1 MTVALG
7 CPTSNQ
13 EVTVNLSWLTP
24 VLDNE
29 GPFLSIYIDSTRT
42 DPSSASGLSTRW
54 GNFRS
59 RLTEDGAPE
68 TILEDIEETLL
79 EPSPIGG
86 RHGRA
91 IIATGSTILVDR
103 VLPAPPRED
112 SAHWGD
118 EPRLVPLLQVIPYAV
133 RQLLVE
139 VDRSGADLHLRA
151 PENPTITKNDNGLG
165 EDASVDGGHDE
176 LTKVHVGGG
185 SQHGWR
191 YSNQEAR
198 VEDSWERNAEAVA
211 AKVDSI
217 VRERE
222 LDMLLLTGDVR
233 AQSLLKDE
241 LSKEALAILR
251 EVSGGT
257 RGVSLDRASFR
268 EDMARVTEEFIK
280 NRQQS
285 LADQFTEN
293 QNRGGESV
301 AGAAE
306 VREALQRGQV
316 SELILTVGGEPDDAE
331 DLARQALATDAG
343 ISTLGEEF
351 ATLPDGV
358 GALLRWRDDATPANS
373 LSSMSGDHGRE
384 TAVDPDSEESPRE
397 REEESIRQ

>member
-1 MTVALG
+1 MTVAPG
-7 CPTSNQ
+7 RPTSNQ
-13 EVTVNLSWLTP
+13 EVTVNLSWLMP
-24 VLDNE
+24 VLEAE

-54 GNFRS
+54 GHFRS
-59 RLTEDGAPE
+59 KLADDGAPE
-68 TILEDIEETLL
+68 AILEEIEETLL

-91 IIATGSTILVDR
+91 LLATGSEILVDR
-103 VLPAPPRED
+103 VLPAPPRQD

-118 EPRLVPLLQVIPYAV
+118 EPILVPLLQVIPQAV
-133 RQLLVE
+133 RQLFVE

-151 PENPTITKNDNGLG
+151 PENPKITKNDNGLG
-165 EDASVDGGHDE
+165 EDSSVDGGHDE
-176 LTKVHVGGG
+176 LHKASVGGG

-211 AKVDSI
+211 AKVDAI
-217 VRERE
+217 VRERQ

-241 LSKEALAILR
+241 LGKEALAILK
-251 EVSGGT
+251 EVPGGT
-257 RGVSLDRASFR
+257 RGQSLDRASFR
-268 EDMARVTEEFIK
+268 EEMARVTEEFIK
-280 NRQQS
+280 ERQQK

-306 VREALQRGQV
+306 VAEALQRGQV
-316 SELILTVGGEPDDAE
+316 SELLLTIGAEPDNAE
-331 DLARQALATDAG
+331 ELTRQALATDAE
-343 ISTLGEEF
+343 ISTLGEGYV
-351 ATLPDGV
+351 TLPEGV
-358 GALLRWRDDATPANS
+358 GALLRWRDEATPSNS

-384 TAVDPDSEESPRE
+384 SAVDPDSEESPRE
-397 REEESIRQ
+397 REEE

>member
-1 MTVALG
+1 M
-7 CPTSNQ
+7 
-13 EVTVNLSWLTP
+13 NLSWLTP
-24 VLDNE
+24 VLEND

-59 RLTEDGAPE
+59 KLADDGAPDE
-68 TILEDIEETLL
+68 ILEEIEETLL

-91 IIATGSTILVDR
+91 ILATGSAILVDR
-103 VLPAPPRED
+103 VLPAPPRQD

-118 EPRLVPLLQVIPYAV
+118 EPVLVPLLQVIPTGV

-176 LTKVHVGGG
+176 LHKASVGGG

-191 YSNQEAR
+191 SSNQEAR

-211 AKVDSI
+211 SKVDSI
-217 VRERE
+217 VRDRQ

-233 AQSLLKDE
+233 AESLLKDE
-241 LSKEALAILR
+241 LSKEALAILK
-251 EVSGGT
+251 EVPGGT

-268 EDMARVTEEFIK
+268 EEMARVTEEFIK

-285 LADQFTEN
+285 LADLFTEN

-301 AGAAE
+301 AGSTE
-306 VREALQRGQV
+306 VAEALQRGQV
-316 SELILTVGGEPDDAE
+316 SELILTIGAEPENAE
-331 DLARQALATDAG
+331 ELARQALATDAG
-343 ISTLGEEF
+343 ISTLGSEYVD
-351 ATLPDGV
+351 LPDGV
-358 GALLRWRDDATPANS
+358 GALLRWRDEATPSNS

-384 TAVDPDSEESPRE
+384 TAVDPDSQESPRGQ
-397 REEESIRQ
+397 EEESIRQ

>member
-1 MTVALG
+1 M
-7 CPTSNQ
+7 
-13 EVTVNLSWLTP
+13 NLSWLMP
-24 VLDNE
+24 VLETE

-54 GNFRS
+54 GHFRS
-59 RLTEDGAPE
+59 KLAADGAPE
-68 TILEDIEETLL
+68 EILEEIEETLL

-91 IIATGSTILVDR
+91 ILATGSDILVDR
-103 VLPAPPRED
+103 VLPAPPRQD

-118 EPRLVPLLQVIPYAV
+118 EPVLVPLLQVIPYAV

-151 PENPTITKNDNGLG
+151 PENPKITKNDNGLG

-176 LTKVHVGGG
+176 LHKSSVGGG

-191 YSNQEAR
+191 SSNLEAR

-211 AKVDSI
+211 SKVDSI
-217 VRERE
+217 VRDRQ

-241 LSKEALAILR
+241 LSKEALAILK
-251 EVSGGT
+251 EVPGGT

-268 EDMARVTEEFIK
+268 EEMARVTEEFIK
-280 NRQQS
+280 SRQKS

-293 QNRGGESV
+293 QSRGGESV
-301 AGAAE
+301 AGASE
-306 VREALQRGQV
+306 VAEALQRGQV
-316 SELILTVGGEPDDAE
+316 SELILTIGAEPDNAE
-331 DLARQALATDAG
+331 ELTRQALATDAG
-343 ISTLGEEF
+343 ISTLGAEY
-351 ATLPDGV
+351 ANLPEGV
-358 GALLRWRDDATPANS
+358 GALLRWRDDATPSNS
-373 LSSMSGDHGRE
+373 LSSMSSDHGRE
-384 TAVDPDSEESPRE
+384 VAAD
-397 REEESIRQ
+397 